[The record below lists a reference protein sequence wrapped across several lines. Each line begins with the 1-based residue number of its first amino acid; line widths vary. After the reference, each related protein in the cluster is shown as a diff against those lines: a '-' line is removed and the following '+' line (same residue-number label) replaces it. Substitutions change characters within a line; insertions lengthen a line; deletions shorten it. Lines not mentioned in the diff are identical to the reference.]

1 MIQFGINCR
10 KATVIILGVLLF
22 PFGCSP
28 TIADEKVVKTN
39 RQEILSRPNI
49 VIVFADDQGYG
60 DLGCFGAKGF
70 KTPNIDRLAQQG
82 MKLTDFYVAQAVC
95 GASRAALMTGCYP
108 NRIGILGAPSH
119 ATRFGISDQEMTL
132 AELVKQK
139 GYKTAVYG
147 KWHLGH
153 QKKFLPLQHGFDEYY
168 GLPYS
173 NDMWPYHP
181 TSKAFPDLPLIEQN
195 SVINPAVSPEDQK
208 KLTQDYTDRA
218 VGFIQR
224 NKDNPFLLYVAH
236 AMPHVP
242 LFGSERFAGSS
253 SQGRYGDVIQEIDWG
268 VGEIMKA
275 LDENGIA
282 KNTLV
287 IYTSDNGPWLSYGN
301 HAGSAGPLR
310 EGKGTAWEGGMREPC
325 VIRWPAVIP
334 AGTTC
339 SELAATIDIVPTV
352 AEIIGAELPQHKID
366 GKSVL
371 PLLKGDPQAKSPHE
385 AYFYFYNRGLRAV
398 RSGQWKLVF
407 PHSYRSLN
415 GPAGT
420 DGRPSQYKQLQCGLE
435 LYHLKK
441 DIGESLDVAGENPEV
456 VKRLQSLADGIRRE
470 LGDQLRNQKGSQNR
484 NPGKI

>member
-1 MIQFGINCR
+1 
-10 KATVIILGVLLF
+10 
-22 PFGCSP
+22 
-28 TIADEKVVKTN
+28 
-39 RQEILSRPNI
+39 
-49 VIVFADDQGYG
+49 
-60 DLGCFGAKGF
+60 
-70 KTPNIDRLAQQG
+70 
-82 MKLTDFYVAQAVC
+82 
-95 GASRAALMTGCYP
+95 
-108 NRIGILGAPSH
+108 
-119 ATRFGISDQEMTL
+119 MTL

-275 LDENGIA
+275 LNENGIA

-407 PHSYRSLN
+407 PHSYRSLH

-470 LGDQLRNQKGSQNR
+470 LGDQLRKQKGSQNR

>member
-1 MIQFGINCR
+1 MIRFGINCR

-119 ATRFGISDQEMTL
+119 ATRLGISDQAMTL

-275 LDENGIA
+275 LNENGIA

-407 PHSYRSLN
+407 PHSYRSLH

-470 LGDQLRNQKGSQNR
+470 LGDQLRKQKGSQNR

>member
-1 MIQFGINCR
+1 MIRFGINCR

-407 PHSYRSLN
+407 PHSYRSLH

-470 LGDQLRNQKGSQNR
+470 LGDQLRKQKGSQNR

>member
-1 MIQFGINCR
+1 
-10 KATVIILGVLLF
+10 
-22 PFGCSP
+22 
-28 TIADEKVVKTN
+28 
-39 RQEILSRPNI
+39 
-49 VIVFADDQGYG
+49 
-60 DLGCFGAKGF
+60 
-70 KTPNIDRLAQQG
+70 
-82 MKLTDFYVAQAVC
+82 
-95 GASRAALMTGCYP
+95 
-108 NRIGILGAPSH
+108 
-119 ATRFGISDQEMTL
+119 
-132 AELVKQK
+132 
-139 GYKTAVYG
+139 
-147 KWHLGH
+147 
-153 QKKFLPLQHGFDEYY
+153 
-168 GLPYS
+168 
-173 NDMWPYHP
+173 
-181 TSKAFPDLPLIEQN
+181 
-195 SVINPAVSPEDQK
+195 
-208 KLTQDYTDRA
+208 
-218 VGFIQR
+218 
-224 NKDNPFLLYVAH
+224 
-236 AMPHVP
+236 
-242 LFGSERFAGSS
+242 
-253 SQGRYGDVIQEIDWG
+253 
-268 VGEIMKA
+268 
-275 LDENGIA
+275 
-282 KNTLV
+282 
-287 IYTSDNGPWLSYGN
+287 
-301 HAGSAGPLR
+301 
-310 EGKGTAWEGGMREPC
+310 MREPC

>member
-1 MIQFGINCR
+1 MIRFGINCR

-275 LDENGIA
+275 LNENGIA

-407 PHSYRSLN
+407 PHSYRSLH

-470 LGDQLRNQKGSQNR
+470 LGDQLRKQKGSQNR